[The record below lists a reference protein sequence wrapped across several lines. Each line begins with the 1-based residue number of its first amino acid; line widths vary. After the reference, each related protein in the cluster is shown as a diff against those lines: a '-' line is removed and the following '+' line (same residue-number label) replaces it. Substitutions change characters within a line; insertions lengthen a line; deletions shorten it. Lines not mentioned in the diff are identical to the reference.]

1 MLNEGKIDFINT
13 MSYHWNK
20 NGDIAAWEKD
30 IFFLTKLWKI
40 DPKRVNIGIPYF
52 SMNRTKDMKI
62 YNEPI
67 WAGLS
72 PKCPNI
78 NPNLN
83 ICDGITF
90 VGKKMNEKLGILIRE
105 NGFGGVFPWAAN
117 YDSVQYNNS
126 LVKWLGKGLYG

>member
-1 MLNEGKIDFINT
+1 
-13 MSYHWNK
+13 
-20 NGDIAAWEKD
+20 
-30 IFFLTKLWKI
+30 
-40 DPKRVNIGIPYF
+40 
-52 SMNRTKDMKI
+52 MNRTKDMKI

-83 ICDGITF
+83 ICNGITF